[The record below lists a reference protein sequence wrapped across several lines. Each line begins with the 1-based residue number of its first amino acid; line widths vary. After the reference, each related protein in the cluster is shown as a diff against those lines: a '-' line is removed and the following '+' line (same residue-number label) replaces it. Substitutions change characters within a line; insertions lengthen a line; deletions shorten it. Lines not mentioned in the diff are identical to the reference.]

1 MLFYVTS
8 SYWKSAMNVNPTIP
22 TITSTATT
30 FQIPSTT
37 FRFFALNIICIFS
50 KSFKTMWYY
59 YEYNTSKIMREYQQ
73 KHMFRTLVYSRVTL
87 VILFLLIVLLLRSI
101 VELNTKRMDVAK
113 LRDDST
119 YERIE
124 LQKKVTTAQT
134 QTDLI
139 NTKRG
144 LEAYIRTTY
153 PVVKKGEGVI
163 VIYDD
168 NKVPV
173 STVRKNMTMWEHV
186 TIWWNNFFSKN

>member
-1 MLFYVTS
+1 
-8 SYWKSAMNVNPTIP
+8 
-22 TITSTATT
+22 
-30 FQIPSTT
+30 
-37 FRFFALNIICIFS
+37 
-50 KSFKTMWYY
+50 MWYY

-113 LRDDST
+113 LHDDSA
-119 YERIE
+119 YERLE

-173 STVRKNMTMWEHV
+173 STVRKDMTIWEHI